1 MTITVTQNAVT
12 VGAVSATGQSPSKT
26 TLQTGT
32 TAFSFS
38 ARLTTGNS
46 PLKTPDGVKL
56 YYASCPYDITAAAAV
71 TELARNAESL
81 TIYANAEAN
90 KSFVSTSELS
100 VNVGSYVY
108 AWLEWGKQDANAT
121 VTVSLVE
128 LP

>member
-100 VNVGSYVY
+100 VNVGGYVY

-121 VTVSLVE
+121 VTVSLIE

>member
-32 TAFSFS
+32 TAFAFS

-100 VNVGSYVY
+100 VNVGGYVY

>member
-12 VGAVSATGQSPSKT
+12 VGAASASGQSPNKT

-38 ARLTTGNS
+38 AQLTTGNS

-56 YYASCPYDITAAAAV
+56 YYASCPYSITAAQAV
-71 TELARNAESL
+71 EQLARNAESL
-81 TIYANAEAN
+81 IVYANQQPN
-90 KSFVSTSELS
+90 QSFISSSELS
-100 VNVGSYVY
+100 VNNGGYVY
-108 AWLEWGKQDANAT
+108 SWLEWGKQDANAT

>member
-100 VNVGSYVY
+100 VNVGGYVY

>member
-26 TLQTGT
+26 TLQMGT

-100 VNVGSYVY
+100 VNVGGYVY